1 MSALVESD
9 PEILGG
15 KPVVRGT
22 RIPVDLVLELV
33 NLGYSSER
41 IVGEYPELSTD
52 VIVQLAKLARM
63 VHESVSYERLK
74 SLAEV

>member
-22 RIPVDLVLELV
+22 RIPVELVLELV
-33 NLGYSSER
+33 EAGYSPEQ
-41 IVGEYPELSTD
+41 IAEEYPELNPEIIIEL
-52 VIVQLAKLARM
+52 VKLAKM
-63 VHESVSYERLK
+63 IHESIRYDRVK
-74 SLAEV
+74 SLVG